1 MVWVKQAVGGNG
13 LRAALGILAI
23 DPVGDMI
30 EILRSLDL
38 GTPVWRASRSSE
50 LDAASFHLVVL
61 AVYDQVDWKVVAQLS
76 AEAPL
81 VLLSVR
87 LDRDD
92 ECRAMALGAFG
103 YVDSSISRDAMRR
116 SFEGALRGEPAYA
129 RRVLSVLMKRSSPHT
144 ANLPLTPR
152 QREVVLLIAKG
163 AADKE
168 IAKALGITTA
178 TAQKHVTNLLKRLNV
193 PNRAAAAALISA
205 SR

>member
-1 MVWVKQAVGGNG
+1 MGGNG
-13 LRAALGILAI
+13 ARSALGILVI
-23 DPVGDMI
+23 DPVGGMF

-38 GTPVWRASRSSE
+38 GTPLWRASRSSE
-50 LDAASFHLVVL
+50 LDAANFHLVGL
-61 AVYDQVDWKVVAQLS
+61 AVYDQVDWSVVAQLS
-76 AEAPL
+76 AQAPL
-81 VLLSVR
+81 VLLTSR
-87 LDRDD
+87 LEKED
-92 ECRAMALGAFG
+92 ERRAVAVGAFG
-103 YVDSSISRDAMRR
+103 YVDATISHDAIRR
-116 SFEGALRGEPAYA
+116 SVAGALRGEPAYA
-129 RRVLSVLMKRSSPHT
+129 RRVIADLIKRSSPHT

>member
-1 MVWVKQAVGGNG
+1 VGGNG
-13 LRAALGILAI
+13 ARSALGILVI
-23 DPVGDMI
+23 DAVGDML

-38 GTPVWRASRSSE
+38 GTPIWRASRSSE
-50 LDAASFHLVVL
+50 LDAANFHLVVL
-61 AVYDQVDWKVVAQLS
+61 AVYDQVDWSVVAKLS

-81 VLLSVR
+81 VLLTADLVKE
-87 LDRDD
+87 D
-92 ECRAMALGAFG
+92 ERRAVALGVLG
-103 YVDSSISRDAMRR
+103 YLDSSLSHDAIRR
-116 SFEGALRGEPAYA
+116 SIAGALRGEPAYA
-129 RRVLSVLMKRSSPHT
+129 RRVISDLIKRNSPRT
-144 ANLPLTPR
+144 ANLPLTAR

>member
-1 MVWVKQAVGGNG
+1 MGGSG
-13 LRAALGILAI
+13 PRPSLGVLVI
-23 DPVGDMI
+23 DPVGDML

-38 GTPVWRASRSSE
+38 GTPLWRASRSSE
-50 LDAASFHLVVL
+50 LDAANFHLVVL
-61 AVYDQVDWKVVAQLS
+61 AVYDHADWRVVAQLS

-81 VLLSVR
+81 VLLTAR
-87 LDRDD
+87 LENDD
-92 ECRAMALGAFG
+92 ERRAVALGAFG
-103 YVDSSISRDAMRR
+103 YVDSSISHDAIRR
-116 SFEGALRGEPAYA
+116 SIMGALRGEPAYA
-129 RRVLSVLMKRSSPHT
+129 RRVLADLIKRSSPHSG
-144 ANLPLTPR
+144 NLPLTPR

-205 SR
+205 VR